1 MLKSY
6 LTWTLLVTH
15 TISIWSAVP
24 VKITQGPKS
33 TAIEEGSDLR
43 LTCAATGQPKPS
55 ISWKRLGSTL
65 DTKRLI
71 VDGATFILKSSKV
84 PDSGTYS
91 CRAENLINF
100 ETASGSVVVVPKLHF
115 TVPPLQNVTIFAGK
129 SLILH
134 CQADSRDFSVVVT
147 WSRSNGPQL
156 TARHRTLANGS
167 LVIEKASLADQG
179 TYICTARNFLASLD
193 FRVGVNIYSP
203 SSCSEIKRAGFS
215 ESKTYLISPKGLTP
229 FAVHCDMCDKNG
241 IGVTTAKREP
251 WSAASRI
258 RELNSGK

>member
-1 MLKSY
+1 MK
-6 LTWTLLVTH
+6 V
-15 TISIWSAVP
+15 
-24 VKITQGPKS
+24 TQGPKS

-55 ISWKRLGSTL
+55 ISWERLGSTL

-84 PDSGTYS
+84 SDSGTYS

-134 CQADSRDFSVVVT
+134 CQAGSGDFSVVVT

-193 FRVGVNIYSP
+193 FRVGVNIYFP

-229 FAVHCDMCDKNG
+229 FAVHCDMRNKNG
-241 IGVTTAKREP
+241 IGVTVISHDSEART
-251 WSAASRI
+251 
-258 RELNSGK
+258 LVSGFENPGT

>member
-1 MLKSY
+1 M
-6 LTWTLLVTH
+6 
-15 TISIWSAVP
+15 
-24 VKITQGPKS
+24 KITQGPKS

-55 ISWKRLGSTL
+55 ISWERLGSTL

-84 PDSGTYS
+84 SDSGTYS

-115 TVPPLQNVTIFAGK
+115 TVPPPQNVTIFAGK

-134 CQADSRDFSVVVT
+134 CQADSGDFSVVVT

-156 TARHRTLANGS
+156 IARHRTLANGS

-193 FRVGVNIYSP
+193 FRVSVNIYSP

-229 FAVHCDMCDKNG
+229 FAVHCDMRDKNG
-241 IGVTTAKREP
+241 IGVTVISHDSEART
-251 WSAASRI
+251 
-258 RELNSGK
+258 LVSGFENPGT

>member
-1 MLKSY
+1 M
-6 LTWTLLVTH
+6 
-15 TISIWSAVP
+15 
-24 VKITQGPKS
+24 KITQGPKS

-55 ISWKRLGSTL
+55 ISWERLGSTL

-84 PDSGTYS
+84 SDSGTYS

-115 TVPPLQNVTIFAGK
+115 TVPPPQNVTIFAGK

-134 CQADSRDFSVVVT
+134 CQADSGDFSVVVT

-193 FRVGVNIYSP
+193 FRVGVNIYFP

-215 ESKTYLISPKGLTP
+215 ESKTHLWKKWK
-229 FAVHCDMCDKNG
+229 KN
-241 IGVTTAKREP
+241 
-251 WSAASRI
+251 
-258 RELNSGK
+258 